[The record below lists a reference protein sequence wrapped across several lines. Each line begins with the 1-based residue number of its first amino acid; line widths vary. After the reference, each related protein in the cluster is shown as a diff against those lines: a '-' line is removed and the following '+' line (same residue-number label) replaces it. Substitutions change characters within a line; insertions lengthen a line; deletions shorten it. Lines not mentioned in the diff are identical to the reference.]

1 VKRAIATCA
10 LASAAFMVF
19 VASGSPATA
28 DHISVCSYDGT
39 RSRAPLTTGSYA
51 SLRTALLD
59 PANFGA
65 SGIVPLPV
73 VLEPAIATASAATLA
88 RCDVFFTS
96 VFTGA
101 TATEAVAVS
110 TAVKS
115 GLVLITDADSAP
127 AEQASVN
134 TLLSAFGGG
143 RSLGPGLECPSSAS
157 GGVVTS
163 TSTPVTNGSFGDIRG
178 GSFSTTLSASA
189 TLRSADVSLATC
201 TSSVRFEIPR
211 GALARPSGLVMVGGD
226 PSAFDLFTNNPNNL
240 TAYLNAFAAAVFRP
254 TAKND
259 CKKGGWAVFRHP
271 SFKNQGQ
278 CIKFVNHLGKAA
290 KGGKGTGADKS
301 HGKKDEKKGDK
312 KK

>member
-1 VKRAIATCA
+1 
-10 LASAAFMVF
+10 MVF

-51 SLRTALLD
+51 TLRTALLD

-73 VLEPAIATASAATLA
+73 VLEPAIGTASAATLA
-88 RCDVFFTS
+88 GCDVFFTS

-101 TATEAVAVS
+101 TATEAAAVS

-115 GLVLITDADSAP
+115 GMVLITDADSSP

-134 TLLSAFGGG
+134 TILSAFGGG
-143 RSLGPGLECPSSAS
+143 RSLGPGLECPNSAS
-157 GGVVTS
+157 GAVVTG
-163 TSTPVTNGSFGDIRG
+163 TGTPVTNGPFGDFRG
-178 GSFSTTLSASA
+178 GSFATTLSASA
-189 TLRSADVSLATC
+189 TPGSGDVSLATC
-201 TSSVRFEIPR
+201 TGSVRFEIPR

-226 PSAFDLFTNNPNNL
+226 PSAFDLFTNSASTTYNANNL

-290 KGGKGTGADKS
+290 KGGKGGKGAEKS
-301 HGKKDEKKGDK
+301 HGKKHEKKGGK